1 MNRSVLFL
9 VLPSLFACDHDIGLY
24 VTDKVSPSYMDTAG
38 LEAEVEA
45 EMDTAWEDT
54 AVEPAAEPFVEEP
67 ATEPEPAQEPA
78 TEPPVEPSEEP
89 VEEPPADD
97 CDHTSDLIY
106 AIDSNSDELY
116 LFDPLS
122 NQFQSLG
129 VIDCGMFV
137 TPESMSVA
145 RNGVAYV
152 RSGSDVY
159 AVDVQTLNCSP
170 TNFNAPNFGSF
181 GMGFSTVSPNSWH
194 EALFIANGS
203 TLAQLDTQNWQL
215 SPVGN
220 LPSQSELTGNAAGE
234 LWAFFPLEQPAQLSR
249 LNRSTAQIQQSI
261 SLPQF
266 PSPYDIDTFAFATWN
281 GDFYL
286 FVRTYGMGNSTDVF
300 KVSANGSM
308 VKVVEDSGLN
318 IVGAGVSTCAPE

>member
-1 MNRSVLFL
+1 MYRFSLWIA
-9 VLPSLFACDHDIGLY
+9 LPTLWACDHDVGLY
-24 VTDKVSPSYMDTAG
+24 VTEKVAPGYGDTGAI
-38 LEAEVEA
+38 EASVEA
-45 EMDTAWEDT
+45 ESDTAWEDT
-54 AVEPAAEPFVEEP
+54 AEDTEPFVEEP
-67 ATEPEPAQEPA
+67 STEPQPASEPS
-78 TEPPVEPSEEP
+78 TEPPEEP
-89 VEEPPADD
+89 VEDPPEDD

-106 AIDSNSDELY
+106 AIDSNSDQLY
-116 LFDPLS
+116 LFDPQS
-122 NQFQSLG
+122 HQFQSLG

-145 RNGVAYV
+145 RNGLAYV
-152 RSGSDVY
+152 RSGSEVY
-159 AVDVQTLNCSP
+159 EVDVQTLDCQP
-170 TNFNAPNFGSF
+170 TSYNSPNFGSF
-181 GMGFSTVSPNSWH
+181 GMGFSTVAPNTWE

-249 LNRSTAQIQQSI
+249 LSRSTAQIQDSI
-261 SLPQF
+261 VLPQF

-286 FVRTYGMGNSTDVF
+286 FVRTYGMGSSTDVY
-300 KVSANGSM
+300 KVTASGSM
-308 VKVVEDSGLN
+308 IKVVEDSGLN